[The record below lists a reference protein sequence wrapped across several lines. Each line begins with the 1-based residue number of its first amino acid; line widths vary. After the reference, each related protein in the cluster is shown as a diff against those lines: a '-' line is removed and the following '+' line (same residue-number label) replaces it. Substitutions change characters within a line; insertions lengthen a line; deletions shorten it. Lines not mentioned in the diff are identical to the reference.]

1 MRAVLIVG
9 VLLIVGIVG
18 VAFYRGWFV
27 MSSDR
32 DSADQKINTTFTIDE
47 EKIQEDK
54 DKVHQFVDRARDES
68 DEASQETEE
77 TSEEIKSDGMRVD
90 SDD

>member
-9 VLLIVGIVG
+9 VLLIISIVGI
-18 VAFYRGWFV
+18 AFYRGWFV
-27 MSSDR
+27 VSSDR

-54 DKVHQFVDRARDES
+54 DKVKDLVDRARDEP
-68 DEASQETEE
+68 DETNEE
-77 TSEEIKSDGMRVD
+77 TD
-90 SDD
+90 

>member
-1 MRAVLIVG
+1 
-9 VLLIVGIVG
+9 
-18 VAFYRGWFV
+18 

-54 DKVHQFVDRARDES
+54 EKLHEFVDRAKDEP
-68 DEASQETEE
+68 AE
-77 TSEEIKSDGMRVD
+77 TSEETK
-90 SDD
+90 